1 MFNYQNLNKESY
13 SKIIPYLIKNVKLWR
28 TKSLFLN
35 LDGQSFLN
43 ELSVSNDLEWKPRD
57 IRAYDQE
64 NNFIENFQFAE
75 LWSKVVQVNKELI
88 YMIGGNV
95 EHRFSTDRCYS
106 FNLQANELRQ
116 IQSLKQKRYGHGLCY
131 MNQFLYVVGGVQDD
145 NQTLDVC
152 ERYDI
157 INKEWNEIPKLE
169 VPCFSMTLLSVR
181 GRYIYTIGGI
191 YGPYQLFEA
200 KEMIHRL
207 DVQKLNQTPLDCQWE
222 SFQIES
228 MLPQACQYGLIPLP
242 FNSDQEKNINQ
253 YLIFGGVSYLDS
265 LQRQI
270 MIFKENTQDFS
281 KSKFEL
287 LPNFMEQFDRFYF
300 NQNFEI
306 SASYVVQRYP
316 QELGKLNM
324 SAEEFIYEFGLEGD
338 LIGIMGRNAF
348 HVLSRKQKRF
358 IVHDKE
364 GGYVNLLD
372 KSKFNHAFSSQSA
385 DEEQEEEEDLYESE
399 DININ
404 QQNL

>member
-1 MFNYQNLNKESY
+1 MFSYQNLNKESY
-13 SKIIPYLIKNVKLWR
+13 YKIIPYLIKNVQLWR

-131 MNQFLYVVGGVQDD
+131 MNQYLYVVGGVQDD
-145 NQTLDVC
+145 NQRLMFHA
-152 ERYDI
+152 
-157 INKEWNEIPKLE
+157 
-169 VPCFSMTLLSVR
+169 FSMNLLSVR

-242 FNSDQEKNINQ
+242 LNSDQEQNINQ

-338 LIGIMGRNAF
+338 LIGMMGRNAF
-348 HVLSRKQKRF
+348 HVLSRRQKRF
-358 IVHDKE
+358 IVMIRKADI
-364 GGYVNLLD
+364 
-372 KSKFNHAFSSQSA
+372 SQSA

-399 DININ
+399 DIDIN